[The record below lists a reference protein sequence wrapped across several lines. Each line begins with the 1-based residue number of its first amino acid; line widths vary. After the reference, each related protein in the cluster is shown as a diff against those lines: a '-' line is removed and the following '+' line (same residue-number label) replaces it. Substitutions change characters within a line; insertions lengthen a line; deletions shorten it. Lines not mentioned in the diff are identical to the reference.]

1 MKKMFLVV
9 AVIAASVFALTAQ
22 PKSEG
27 DKAAFK
33 AKMEEMMNVRL
44 QMLTDELKLSEA
56 QATAFAPVYREYRKD
71 ISRVADKRRANV
83 KREELTNE
91 NALKVVAARL
101 ANTINTASVKQKY
114 LWIFAEVIEP
124 LQIEKLYRVD
134 DRIAREARK
143 IAHYKK

>member
-9 AVIAASVFALTAQ
+9 AVIAASVFTLTAQ

-27 DKAAFK
+27 DKAAYK

-71 ISRVADKRRANV
+71 ISRVADKRRVNV